1 MNKVGVELKR
11 TTLANGE
18 TLGYRE
24 RAGGDKVLLLV
35 HGNMTS
41 SKHWDLLIDVIP
53 SSYKIL
59 AVDLRGFSHSTYIRP
74 VESIKDFSDDLKLF
88 VDQLQ
93 LSKFSMIGWST
104 GGAVAMQFCA
114 DYPGL
119 CEQLILLA
127 SVSTRGYPMFGSP
140 DLTKRLQTQEEVRND
155 AKTMAVQQ
163 AYDTN
168 NRDFLKSVWN
178 TLIYTKKRPNDKK
191 YEEYVDDMLTQRNL
205 AEVYHT
211 LNIFNISDQ
220 HNGLLQGRNQV
231 KDIQIPVLIL
241 RGSDDLVISKQMAD
255 EIMEDF
261 HGRAVFKELPDC
273 GHSLLIDNLDLL
285 CDEIVQFLDNKV

>member
-1 MNKVGVELKR
+1 MELKR